1 MTTTIYASIDEA
13 KDYIKGETQRSD
25 NDVRIEAALNTASRL
40 IDSYCG
46 RPFYRVVASGESATT
61 RTFYAETPYRVL
73 VDDFWTSTGLV
84 VATDTG
90 DDGTSDTTW
99 SSSDYQ
105 LEPLNGVVDGLDGWP
120 YYRIRAVEGRT
131 FPCTRRPSVHIT
143 AKWGWSAVPDPVKQ
157 ACLHLTSTVF
167 KMEDAPL
174 GVAALNDFGPLRMSA
189 DLTRYVGSML
199 DPYVKTTT
207 TYGIG

>member
-1 MTTTIYASIDEA
+1 MTPTIYASIDEA
-13 KDYIKGETQRSD
+13 KDYIAGETQRSD
-25 NDVRIEAALNTASRL
+25 NDPRIQAALATSSRL

-46 RPFYRVVASGESATT
+46 RPFYQVVASNESATT
-61 RTFYAETPYRVL
+61 RTFYPETPYRVM
-73 VDDFWTSTGLV
+73 VDDFWTTTGLV

-90 DDGTSDTTW
+90 DTGTADTTW
-99 SSSDYQ
+99 AASDYQ
-105 LEPLNGVVDGLDGWP
+105 LEPLNSVVDGISGFP
-120 YYRIRAVEGRT
+120 YYRIRAVEGRY
-131 FPCTRRPSVHIT
+131 FPQTRRPAVHVT
-143 AKWGWSAVPDPVKQ
+143 AKWGWSAVPDPVKR
-157 ACLHLTSTVF
+157 ACLHLASTVY

-199 DPYVKTTT
+199 DPYVKTST